1 MILLNIKKNINK
13 KPPMAAMKISHFSN
27 ANEAMAPIKMKMK
40 AIIGMIKGFILKII
54 PGFI

>member
-1 MILLNIKKNINK
+1 MIHLNIKKNINK